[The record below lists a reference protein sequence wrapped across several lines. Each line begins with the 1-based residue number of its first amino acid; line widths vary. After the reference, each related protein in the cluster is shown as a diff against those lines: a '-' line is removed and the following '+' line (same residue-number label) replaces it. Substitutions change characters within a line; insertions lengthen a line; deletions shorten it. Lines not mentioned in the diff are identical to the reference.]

1 MSAARTTSPD
11 HTGTG
16 SGTPTPGPV
25 SAHPARRWLVLGAVL
40 LVAGGAIVW
49 WLLAGADGSVG
60 AGRTAVIQPGQAGG
74 GVIFPVTTRSASHC
88 RRRWPTARTPSAPC
102 RCASMASTA
111 PSWTR

>member
-74 GVIFPVTTRSASHC
+74 GVIFPSDNKVGIALPATLAD
-88 RRRWPTARTPSAPC
+88 RTPSAPC